1 MPARGKDPETNALF
15 KSVLFRPLRAAA
27 GQRASRWVPFRG
39 AVDENGS
46 FAGAWDPWWEEQL
59 SLSRQYEECERRAGK
74 WFTIEDIDLRRAPPG
89 NEAQYF
95 DRFSVRPSAAQFM
108 ARWTVE
114 AATNMDVAAEARG
127 RPRVK
132 IRPDGADFAAAE
144 LAPVENRPG
153 GDAEEE
159 GAYGAAAVSYTHLT
173 LPTKA

>member
-1 MPARGKDPETNALF
+1 MTYAFADTHPAAACRVQKLRIGAPFKVPRLFGFTMPARGKDPETNALF

-114 AATNMDVAAEARG
+114 AATNMD
-127 RPRVK
+127 
-132 IRPDGADFAAAE
+132 
-144 LAPVENRPG
+144 
-153 GDAEEE
+153 
-159 GAYGAAAVSYTHLT
+159 AVSYTHLT
-173 LPTKA
+173 LPTSR